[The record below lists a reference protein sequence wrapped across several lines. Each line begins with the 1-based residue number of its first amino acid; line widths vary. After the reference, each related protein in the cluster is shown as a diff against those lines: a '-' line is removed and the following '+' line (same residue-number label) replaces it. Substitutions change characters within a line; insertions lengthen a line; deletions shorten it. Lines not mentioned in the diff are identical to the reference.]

1 MYFPLGKVEYLN
13 FLKKK
18 GSYNSSE
25 IISLTFVCKIKSYV
39 GEKTENTVR
48 LFGRLS
54 GCFSTVIPH
63 HHHENGMICW
73 VIDAAESGDTHS
85 SDIPE
90 KAGDC
95 SGCSWFAYKVPVDT
109 VSLNQYL
116 TLKFAPVKILLGT
129 WAMLSDFVI
138 DSLEVSPCFGIY
150 IERLH
155 TFTFLKTFGLRAP
168 PVA

>member
-1 MYFPLGKVEYLN
+1 MWAKK
-13 FLKKK
+13 LK
-18 GSYNSSE
+18 
-25 IISLTFVCKIKSYV
+25 ILFVC
-39 GEKTENTVR
+39 
-48 LFGRLS
+48 LA
-54 GCFSTVIPH
+54 GCLAVFSTVIPH

-85 SDIPE
+85 SDVPE

-95 SGCSWFAYKVPVDT
+95 SGCSWFAYKAPVDT

-155 TFTFLKTFGLRAP
+155 TFTFLKTLGLRAP

>member
-1 MYFPLGKVEYLN
+1 MYFPLCKVEYLN

-18 GSYNSSE
+18 ELYNSSE

-85 SDIPE
+85 SDVPE

-95 SGCSWFAYKVPVDT
+95 SGCSWFAYKAPVDI

-155 TFTFLKTFGLRAP
+155 TFTFLKTLGLRAP

>member
-1 MYFPLGKVEYLN
+1 MWAKK
-13 FLKKK
+13 LK
-18 GSYNSSE
+18 
-25 IISLTFVCKIKSYV
+25 ILFVC
-39 GEKTENTVR
+39 
-48 LFGRLS
+48 LA
-54 GCFSTVIPH
+54 GCLAVFSTVIPH

-155 TFTFLKTFGLRAP
+155 TFTFLKTLGLRGSSRRIGINIS
-168 PVA
+168 

>member
-39 GEKTENTVR
+39 GEKTENTIR

-85 SDIPE
+85 SDVPE

-95 SGCSWFAYKVPVDT
+95 SGCSWFAYKAPVDI

-116 TLKFAPVKILLGT
+116 TLKFAPVKILLGM

-155 TFTFLKTFGLRAP
+155 TFTFLKTLGLRAP

>member
-1 MYFPLGKVEYLN
+1 MWAKK
-13 FLKKK
+13 LK
-18 GSYNSSE
+18 
-25 IISLTFVCKIKSYV
+25 ILFVC
-39 GEKTENTVR
+39 
-48 LFGRLS
+48 LA
-54 GCFSTVIPH
+54 GCLAVFSTVIPH

-73 VIDAAESGDTHS
+73 VIDAAESG
-85 SDIPE
+85 
-90 KAGDC
+90 
-95 SGCSWFAYKVPVDT
+95 

-155 TFTFLKTFGLRAP
+155 TFTFLKTLGLRAP

>member
-1 MYFPLGKVEYLN
+1 MWAKK
-13 FLKKK
+13 LK
-18 GSYNSSE
+18 
-25 IISLTFVCKIKSYV
+25 ILFVC
-39 GEKTENTVR
+39 
-48 LFGRLS
+48 LA
-54 GCFSTVIPH
+54 GCLAVFSTVIPVSVLCSKAH

-85 SDIPE
+85 SDVPE

-95 SGCSWFAYKVPVDT
+95 SGCSWFAYKAPVDI

-155 TFTFLKTFGLRAP
+155 TFTFLKTLGLRAP

>member
-1 MYFPLGKVEYLN
+1 MPQ
-13 FLKKK
+13 
-18 GSYNSSE
+18 SRE
-25 IISLTFVCKIKSYV
+25 IPIRPMSPKRLAIAAVVV
-39 GEKTENTVR
+39 GLHIR
-48 LFGRLS
+48 LRF
-54 GCFSTVIPH
+54 
-63 HHHENGMICW
+63 
-73 VIDAAESGDTHS
+73 
-85 SDIPE
+85 DI
-90 KAGDC
+90 
-95 SGCSWFAYKVPVDT
+95 

-155 TFTFLKTFGLRAP
+155 TFTFLKTLGLRAP

>member
-1 MYFPLGKVEYLN
+1 
-13 FLKKK
+13 
-18 GSYNSSE
+18 
-25 IISLTFVCKIKSYV
+25 
-39 GEKTENTVR
+39 
-48 LFGRLS
+48 
-54 GCFSTVIPH
+54 
-63 HHHENGMICW
+63 MICW

-85 SDIPE
+85 SDVPE

-95 SGCSWFAYKVPVDT
+95 SGCSWFAYKAPVDI

-155 TFTFLKTFGLRAP
+155 TFTFLKTLGLRAP

>member
-1 MYFPLGKVEYLN
+1 MYFPLCRVEYLN

-18 GSYNSSE
+18 GLYNSSE

-39 GEKTENTVR
+39 GEKTENTIR

-85 SDIPE
+85 SDVPE

-95 SGCSWFAYKVPVDT
+95 SGCSWFAYKAPVDT

-155 TFTFLKTFGLRAP
+155 TFTFLKTLGLRAP

>member
-1 MYFPLGKVEYLN
+1 M
-13 FLKKK
+13 
-18 GSYNSSE
+18 
-25 IISLTFVCKIKSYV
+25 
-39 GEKTENTVR
+39 
-48 LFGRLS
+48 
-54 GCFSTVIPH
+54 
-63 HHHENGMICW
+63 GMICW

-85 SDIPE
+85 SDVPE

-95 SGCSWFAYKVPVDT
+95 SGCSWFAYKAPVDT

-155 TFTFLKTFGLRAP
+155 TFTFLKTLGLRAP

>member
-1 MYFPLGKVEYLN
+1 MWAKK
-13 FLKKK
+13 LK
-18 GSYNSSE
+18 
-25 IISLTFVCKIKSYV
+25 ILFVC
-39 GEKTENTVR
+39 
-48 LFGRLS
+48 LA
-54 GCFSTVIPH
+54 GCLAVFSTVIPH

-85 SDIPE
+85 SD
-90 KAGDC
+90 
-95 SGCSWFAYKVPVDT
+95 V
-109 VSLNQYL
+109 
-116 TLKFAPVKILLGT
+116 PVKILLGT

-155 TFTFLKTFGLRAP
+155 TFTFLKTLGLRAP

>member
-25 IISLTFVCKIKSYV
+25 IISLTFVC
-39 GEKTENTVR
+39 
-48 LFGRLS
+48 
-54 GCFSTVIPH
+54 
-63 HHHENGMICW
+63 HHENGMICW

-85 SDIPE
+85 SDVPE

-95 SGCSWFAYKVPVDT
+95 SGCSWFAYKAPVDI

-155 TFTFLKTFGLRAP
+155 TFTFLKTLGLRAP

>member
-1 MYFPLGKVEYLN
+1 MWAKK
-13 FLKKK
+13 LK
-18 GSYNSSE
+18 
-25 IISLTFVCKIKSYV
+25 ILFVC
-39 GEKTENTVR
+39 
-48 LFGRLS
+48 LA
-54 GCFSTVIPH
+54 GCLAVFSTVIPH
-63 HHHENGMICW
+63 HHH
-73 VIDAAESGDTHS
+73 S
-85 SDIPE
+85 SDVPE

-95 SGCSWFAYKVPVDT
+95 SGCSWFAYKAPVDT

-155 TFTFLKTFGLRAP
+155 TFTFLKTLGLRAP

>member
-1 MYFPLGKVEYLN
+1 MYFPLCRVEYLN

-18 GSYNSSE
+18 GLYNSSE

-39 GEKTENTVR
+39 GEKTENTIR

-54 GCFSTVIPH
+54 GCSTVIPH

-85 SDIPE
+85 SDVPE

-95 SGCSWFAYKVPVDT
+95 SGCSWFAYKAPVDT

-155 TFTFLKTFGLRAP
+155 TFTFLKTLGLRAP